1 MSRAQE
7 RRDSLFV
14 PRSPVQRD
22 SLRVV
27 KFDTSHI
34 IPDSLRFAKR
44 DSVVIDSIV
53 IRYIPRMGTITGKI
67 DTSDGL
73 SRQRFLWTDAKNVN
87 ELLWKVPGFYW
98 RDLGEAGE
106 PGQLNAFGVD
116 SRGVEILLDGLPM
129 NDPITGTFN
138 MNNMPLEFVDH
149 VEIATGSEAA
159 SFGDDGAGVGMNFV
173 SRSYN
178 SIKPY
183 TKIRYVQDPK
193 STLLLDGLFAQNV
206 ARGLNLMFAFQRPTS
221 QGLYTNSSLDA
232 WNVRTRLRYDL
243 SDRLNISL
251 MEFFTQAI
259 NDMNGGVNILVP
271 YSQDVFSG
279 TGSYVVHP
287 FAWDKITRNDV
298 SLSAIMRVLP
308 DSASLTQMSLFYT
321 TYEREFNKSEYYYDA
336 YYNDLGTIDDFARAN
351 VLGARVQQN
360 IFFLPVSGWIGVQTM
375 RRQTD
380 RTRIL
385 PIVDETE
392 NSVFGKLS
400 LPLDDILISSVS
412 TEYKTLRGKTATN
425 FGGNVV
431 LNPLSWFSVSF
442 DAAWFDRLPTIQ
454 ELYWTDSTILRPSA
468 IQKER
473 HTLYQIGMRMFNDS
487 TVDVHV
493 GAFQRL
499 VDNAINYSSSTTS
512 SGTAATIIS
521 NIAKEKIL
529 GITGSARVCWKWFE
543 AYGTMT
549 LTKTTQNDTLKTLI
563 PDVLLSGELSYRNKA
578 LLGVYDVRLGVRSS
592 FYNRQDGM
600 TLIPSLLAY
609 QAYQSQEFNLGRTT
623 TLDIFLVLKIGDA
636 HVSLSYLNAMN
647 LRYMQTPIYPMPPA
661 AIRIGVNWEFLD

>member
-193 STLLLDGLFAQNV
+193 NTLLLDGLFAQNV

-360 IFFLPVSGWIGVQTM
+360 ISFLPVSGWIGVQTM
-375 RRQTD
+375 
-380 RTRIL
+380 
-385 PIVDETE
+385 
-392 NSVFGKLS
+392 
-400 LPLDDILISSVS
+400 
-412 TEYKTLRGKTATN
+412 
-425 FGGNVV
+425 
-431 LNPLSWFSVSF
+431 
-442 DAAWFDRLPTIQ
+442 
-454 ELYWTDSTILRPSA
+454 
-468 IQKER
+468 
-473 HTLYQIGMRMFNDS
+473 
-487 TVDVHV
+487 
-493 GAFQRL
+493 
-499 VDNAINYSSSTTS
+499 
-512 SGTAATIIS
+512 
-521 NIAKEKIL
+521 
-529 GITGSARVCWKWFE
+529 
-543 AYGTMT
+543 
-549 LTKTTQNDTLKTLI
+549 
-563 PDVLLSGELSYRNKA
+563 
-578 LLGVYDVRLGVRSS
+578 
-592 FYNRQDGM
+592 
-600 TLIPSLLAY
+600 
-609 QAYQSQEFNLGRTT
+609 
-623 TLDIFLVLKIGDA
+623 
-636 HVSLSYLNAMN
+636 
-647 LRYMQTPIYPMPPA
+647 PA
-661 AIRIGVNWEFLD
+661 ANRSNADITHR